1 MRLLDAAFDVLRR
14 AGEPLSPAEIV
25 RQIKSAR
32 IPIDT
37 NEPID
42 DESVKGR
49 TRARRRGRRRNP
61 RHCTHS
67 IRSVHAAIDAGSDPE
82 DWNVDRDYDGV
93 NDQPDQHR
101 FRHRAVERRRR
112 VVATRRHQRGVES
125 GEASTEHQ

>member
-42 DESVKGR
+42 DEFVKSNSS
-49 TRARRRGRRRNP
+49 TSP
-61 RHCTHS
+61 RK
-67 IRSVHAAIDAGSDPE
+67 APK
-82 DWNVDRDYDGV
+82 
-93 NDQPDQHR
+93 P
-101 FRHRAVERRRR
+101 
-112 VVATRRHQRGVES
+112 
-125 GEASTEHQ
+125 